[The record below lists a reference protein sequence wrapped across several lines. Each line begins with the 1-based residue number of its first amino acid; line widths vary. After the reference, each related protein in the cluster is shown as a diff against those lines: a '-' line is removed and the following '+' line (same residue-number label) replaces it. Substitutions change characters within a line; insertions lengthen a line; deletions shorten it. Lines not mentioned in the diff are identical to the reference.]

1 MRADTSEVDRT
12 AARWALPVLA
22 SGTFVLG
29 TGEIAVAGL
38 LPAISADLRVGA
50 GTAGMLISAYALAV
64 ALAGP
69 VLTAA
74 LRHRPRRRVLT
85 IGLGMLA
92 AGHGVTAT
100 ATSFP
105 IMVAAR
111 ALTGAGAA
119 VYVAAAV
126 TLATASVEPG
136 RRGRAIAVV
145 FGGIGVSMVLGVP
158 LGTLL
163 GNAIGWRP
171 VYGALTVGSVGV
183 LLAAVRLVPRL
194 TVESPATLGSQLSA
208 LTRPALLVTFAV
220 NAIVTAGHYTVFT
233 YLVVLLSDQ
242 TRLGAGAISAVLL
255 SYGIASMVGNGLGGV
270 AADRGARRTV
280 LVCAALL
287 IASLCALPAVMTAPV
302 PMWLVG
308 LLWAAAFSGF
318 CTAAQ
323 LRVSLQAGPAAD
335 VAAATNISASNT
347 GIAVGSVVGGLILGR
362 AGMTAVCFC
371 AATLVALGFT
381 IALTSNR
388 PGRLSAAASRSISP

>member
-1 MRADTSEVDRT
+1 
-12 AARWALPVLA
+12 LPVLA

-29 TGEIAVAGL
+29 TGEIGVAGL
-38 LPAISADLRVGA
+38 LPAISRDLRVTA
-50 GTAGMLISAYALAV
+50 GTAGVLISAYALAV

-74 LRHRPRRRVLT
+74 LRRLPRRRVLT

-92 AGHGVTAT
+92 TGHGLTAT

-105 IMVAAR
+105 VMVAAR

-119 VYVAAAV
+119 VYVAAAL
-126 TLATASVEPG
+126 TLATALAEPG

-163 GNAIGWRP
+163 GNAIGWRA
-171 VYGALTVGSVGV
+171 VYGTLTVGSVGV
-183 LLAAVRLVPRL
+183 LLAAARLVPWL
-194 TVESPATLGSQLSA
+194 SVETPATLRRQLSA
-208 LTRPALLVTFAV
+208 LTHPALLVTFAV
-220 NAIVTAGHYTVFT
+220 NGIVTAGHYTVFT
-233 YLVVLLSDQ
+233 YLVVLLTDQ

-255 SYGIASMVGNGLGGV
+255 SYGIASIVGNWIGGA
-270 AADRGARRTV
+270 AADRSARRTV
-280 LVCAALL
+280 LVSAALL
-287 IASLCALPAVMTAPV
+287 IVSLCAVPAAMTAAV

-308 LLWAAAFSGF
+308 LGWAAAFSGF
-318 CTAAQ
+318 CTGAQ

-362 AGMTAVCFC
+362 AGMTAVCLS
-371 AATLVALGFT
+371 AATLVALGLT
-381 IALTSNR
+381 IALTGNR
-388 PGRLSAAASRSISP
+388 ADPRGPRSISP